1 MLINLIY
8 LLGAGYDS
16 TVWHVFITLNGLTA
30 LTTSLQILGLE
41 LAAMNGVLVLTLL
54 TVAYIC
60 LVLSSLVIDL
70 V

>member
-1 MLINLIY
+1 MLAWKCSIAWLYFVKCFNIF
-8 LLGAGYDS
+8 DQN
-16 TVWHVFITLNGLTA
+16 V
-30 LTTSLQILGLE
+30 QILGME

>member
-1 MLINLIY
+1 M
-8 LLGAGYDS
+8 
-16 TVWHVFITLNGLTA
+16 
-30 LTTSLQILGLE
+30 QILGME

-54 TVAYIC
+54 TVVYIC